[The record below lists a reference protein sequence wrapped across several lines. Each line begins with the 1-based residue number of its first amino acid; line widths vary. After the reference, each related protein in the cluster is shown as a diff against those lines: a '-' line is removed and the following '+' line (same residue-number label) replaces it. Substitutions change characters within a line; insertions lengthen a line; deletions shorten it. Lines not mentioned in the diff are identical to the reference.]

1 VEVRALYHGGRYS
14 AYVFRRFT
22 DVRLVV
28 AVELQLGF
36 FGGDPDNF
44 TYPRYALDF
53 AFLRVY
59 DETGSRSGAISTWGG
74 AWTACRRGARCSW
87 WGTPAPRAGC

>member
-1 VEVRALYHGGRYS
+1 MQIVPLYNGGRYS

-22 DVRLVV
+22 DVRLVF
-28 AVELQLGF
+28 AVELQTGF

-59 DETGSRSGAISTWGG
+59 GKD
-74 AWTACRRGARCSW
+74 
-87 WGTPAPRAGC
+87 GTPYHPAQYFGWSTEGRGDG